1 MMKMKSKVIKIS
13 LGILALIVLV
23 PVLIFLVRYVG
34 DIPIFKEGPAPILG
48 DETGSI
54 SLESAEQLELLFDD
68 MGIPSMAAGIV
79 VGDELVWAKGYGQQ
93 PDLST
98 VYITG
103 SINKTIITAAILQL
117 WEQGLID
124 LDDDINDY
132 LPYSVRH
139 PNYPDLPITI
149 RMLLTHTSGLPHD
162 VPRTYSAI
170 STDGPM
176 VLWELAN
183 QDNIG
188 GLIDYLFPPS
198 QEKLGKVFSLE
209 NGKSPDFWV
218 FRPGTGYQYSNT
230 AFYLMLVPVIE
241 EVSGQNLAEYLQE
254 HVFAPLE
261 MENTSFEASDFHRE
275 QLAAPWEDFSA
286 NGRSDLPLTS
296 FSASGQLRTSVI
308 DLSNYLLAHM
318 NQGAMGEGRILE
330 PESVALMHEKQMYL
344 NINDFPPKH
353 LNGSGLSWF
362 HWDGGYQ
369 GHSGFVAGLMAEML
383 YNDNDG
389 MPYGMVIMMTKSHAK
404 TVADWNWWRSYY
416 VPFVD
421 TLLEEG
427 KAKAAALASRN

>member
-1 MMKMKSKVIKIS
+1 MKSKVIKIS

-23 PVLIFLVRYVG
+23 PVFIFAVRYEG
-34 DIPIFKEGPAPILG
+34 DIPKFKEGPKPSLG
-48 DETGSI
+48 VEVGSI
-54 SLESAEQLELLFDD
+54 SLESAEQLEGLFGD
-68 MGIPSMAAGIV
+68 MGVPSIAAGIV

-103 SINKTIITAAILQL
+103 SINKTIITTAILQL
-117 WEQGLID
+117 CEQGLVD
-124 LDDDINDY
+124 LDDDVNDY

-139 PNYPDLPITI
+139 PDAPNVPITI

-176 VLWELAN
+176 VLWELVN
-183 QDNIG
+183 QTNIG

-209 NGKSPDFWV
+209 NGKRPDFWI
-218 FRPGTGYQYSNT
+218 FRPGTGHQYSNT
-230 AFYLMLVPVIE
+230 AFYLLLVPVIE
-241 EVSGQNLAEYLQE
+241 EVSGQSLPEYLQE

-261 MENTSFEASDFHRE
+261 MENTSFEASDYHRE
-275 QLAAPWEDFSA
+275 QLAVPWEDFSA

-296 FSASGQLRTSVI
+296 FSASGQIRTNVI

-318 NQGAMGEGRILE
+318 NQGALGEGRILE
-330 PESVALMHEKQMYL
+330 PESVAFAHEKHRVL

-369 GHSGFVAGLMAEML
+369 GHNGFVAGLVAEIL
-383 YNDNDG
+383 YNENYG
-389 MPYGMVIMMTKSHAK
+389 VPYGMVIMMTKSHAK
-404 TVADWNWWRSYY
+404 TEVDWNWWRTYY

-427 KAKAAALASRN
+427 KAKAAALASGN